1 MSQDDPKEADKSVQ
15 KRGRKRKSNTENKN
29 KGSVNNSAGPSYS
42 QDEENDPK
50 EGEKSIQKSG
60 KKLKSKTETKNKESI
75 KNSDGLP
82 PPPPSGRK
90 RKNTSKLITYNP
102 KFENGLWVQVIYFDF
117 TKILFNMVLVIEKN
131 IYIFLQHLK
140 FTIYLVLW
148 LQ

>member
-1 MSQDDPKEADKSVQ
+1 MSQNDPNKADKSVQ

-75 KNSDGLP
+75 K
-82 PPPPSGRK
+82 
-90 RKNTSKLITYNP
+90 
-102 KFENGLWVQVIYFDF
+102 KFSRII
-117 TKILFNMVLVIEKN
+117 K
-131 IYIFLQHLK
+131 
-140 FTIYLVLW
+140 
-148 LQ
+148 

>member
-15 KRGRKRKSNTENKN
+15 KRGGKRKSNTENKN
-29 KGSVNNSAGPSYS
+29 KESIRNSAGASYS

-82 PPPPSGRK
+82 PPPPSGSK
-90 RKNTSKLITYNP
+90 HKKTSKLITYNP

-117 TKILFNMVLVIEKN
+117 TKFLFSIVIDKN
-131 IYIFLQHLK
+131 IYIFLQYLN
-140 FTIYLVLW
+140 FTNYLVLW

>member
-1 MSQDDPKEADKSVQ
+1 MSQNDPNKADKSVQ

-82 PPPPSGRK
+82 PPPPSGSK
-90 RKNTSKLITYNP
+90 RKKTSKLITYNP